1 MTILS
6 IIFKATRPSRQD
18 DMPAVAMPRFIRKG
32 YDGLTF
38 FGYIITHTQEE
49 AEALNTRFDAMKNH
63 EMIHLYQARSTNDSW
78 WCFYARYAYY
88 WLRGCISCIPLKN
101 AAYLLNP
108 FELEAY
114 GKMYD
119 LSYLDDKKSGT
130 NEWRRYAKMSMKER
144 YEIYLA
150 RKRSA

>member
-6 IIFKATRPSRQD
+6 IIFKAVRPSLQD
-18 DMPAVAMPRFIRKG
+18 DMPAIAMPRFIPRG

-38 FGYIITHTQEE
+38 FGNIITHTQKE
-49 AEALNTRFDAMKNH
+49 ATALNTHWDAMKNH

-78 WCFYARYAYY
+78 WYFYMLYIWY
-88 WLRGCISCIPLKN
+88 WFRGCCSFIPLKN
-101 AAYLLNP
+101 AGYLLNP

-114 GKMYD
+114 NEMYN
-119 LSYLDDKKSGT
+119 LHYLDHKKSGT
-130 NEWRRYAKMSMKER
+130 NEWRRYAKMSLKER
-144 YEIYLA
+144 YQTYLA